1 MRPTIPLA
9 ILGIAALVGCAS
21 PGSPQGSA
29 SSVPSATPLATPS
42 VAEPSPSAS
51 GAEASPAAGDP
62 VRIEDES
69 ILRAYSLDDV
79 PRDEPLVAWADAER
93 TAVHVIGAGSGSERC
108 QPTGESVAADGDVLE
123 IGFEAADASGPCTAD
138 LRVFGWAFP
147 VTAVDASVT
156 EARVEGW
163 SAADDEVTVQI
174 RPAANLR

>member
-21 PGSPQGSA
+21 PGAPQGSA
-29 SSVPSATPLATPS
+29 SPVPSATPPATPS
-42 VAEPSPSAS
+42 VDEPSPSAS

-108 QPTGESVAADGDVLE
+108 QPTGESIATDGDVLE
-123 IGFEAADASGPCTAD
+123 IDFEAAGASGPCTAD

-147 VTAVDASVT
+147 VTAVDEAVT
-156 EARVEGW
+156 EARVDGW
-163 SAADDEVTVQI
+163 SAADDEVTVPI